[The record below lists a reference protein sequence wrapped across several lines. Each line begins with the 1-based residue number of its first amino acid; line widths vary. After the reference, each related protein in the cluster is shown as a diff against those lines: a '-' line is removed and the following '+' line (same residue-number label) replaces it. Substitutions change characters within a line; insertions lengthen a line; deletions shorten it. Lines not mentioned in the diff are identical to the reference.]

1 MPPVDNPATHA
12 SAGIVPGGSPSIR
25 ISLRE
30 RFAARLE
37 GPALAS
43 AAPWPFAKQ
52 AGP

>member
-12 SAGIVPGGSPSIR
+12 SAGIVPGESPSIR

-30 RFAARLE
+30 RLAARLE